1 MPRILIVDDEAE
13 NLKSL
18 KRYLEDSAPG
28 WTISTAQNEAEA
40 RSTFTDLPPDVVIT
54 DLVMKTEESGMNIL
68 RDAKTRDPLVMVIV
82 ITAYEKKLDRYRAF
96 ELGAFDCVQKNM
108 PGVIAAEEI
117 LVKTRAA
124 LHFRQLAREQ
134 IENQKR
140 ISFLSRYFDPRVFE
154 MIEKNPD
161 LLNISGRTLTIC
173 FWDIRGFSMLC
184 EVLKAHPTL
193 LSGFLRE
200 YFQIAADAI
209 FQNNGVLDKFI
220 GDGVMGLFGAL
231 NHTDAEGR
239 QDAANAVNAA
249 LALRLKFGDLM
260 VKWTDQW
267 KLYTPQSIE
276 IGLGCGIHTGEA
288 LVGNVGTETRDQYT
302 ALGPH
307 VNFAQRLESRA
318 IKGQILVS
326 ASTEIRI
333 NGKFETDD
341 VGVINDVKNVP
352 GEFRIFAVKPAV

>member
-1 MPRILIVDDEAE
+1 MPKILIVDDEVE

-28 WTISTAQNEAEA
+28 WVISTAQNEAEA
-40 RSTFTDLPPDVVIT
+40 KIALNDIPPDVVIT
-54 DLVMKTEESGMNIL
+54 DLVMANEESGMNIL
-68 RDAKTRDPLVMVIV
+68 SDAKARDPLVMVIV

-96 ELGAFDCVQKNM
+96 DLGAFDCVQKNM

-124 LHFRQLAREQ
+124 LRFRQLAREQ

-140 ISFLSRYFDPRVFE
+140 ISFLGRYFDPKVFE
-154 MIEKNPD
+154 TIEKNPD
-161 LLNISGRTLTIC
+161 LLNISSRTLTVC
-173 FWDIRGFSMLC
+173 FWDIRGFSLLC

-200 YFQIAADAI
+200 YFQIAADAV
-209 FQNNGVLDKFI
+209 FQHHGVLDKFI

-231 NHTDAEGR
+231 NHRDPEGR
-239 QDAANAVNAA
+239 QDATNAVNAA
-249 LALRLKFGDLM
+249 IALRLKFSELM
-260 VKWTDQW
+260 NKWTDQW

-276 IGLGCGIHTGEA
+276 IGLGCGMHTGEA

-318 IKGQILVS
+318 KKGQILLS
-326 ASTEIRI
+326 ASTEIRVT
-333 NGKFETDD
+333 GKFVTEDA
-341 VGVINDVKNVP
+341 GVINDVKNVP
-352 GEFRIFAVKPAV
+352 GEFRIFSVKSVV